1 LWQAIWDVTKTTQR
15 CWRFATRWLPIAANA
30 LILEMH
36 RNPIKVKRSEKPMLN
51 IKERLVSPQWE
62 TKLRKLG
69 LLDFE
74 AVAKREFEWFEPPN
88 QRRGGWSG
96 VSRIALNPEATPEE
110 QETGFLKIQQNH
122 WFRARNKFFRR
133 HLTFEREI
141 DAMTKVAPIISF
153 IPEVLLFGRWNIG
166 PDAWAVIITRSLDGW
181 FSFGDWLQGKNGL
194 VPPDHDTLLKVFET
208 IASTSRQLH
217 NAGWVHLGFSAK
229 HLFVRP
235 KGDRDY
241 DICLIDY
248 EKCRRHVLPGY
259 RTIKDCSHFMR
270 HTPLMTDEHKRD
282 YLKFYFQTDGF
293 TPAHRR
299 LIRKMPGSPQK
310 L

>member
-1 LWQAIWDVTKTTQR
+1 MLKT
-15 CWRFATRWLPIAANA
+15 
-30 LILEMH
+30 
-36 RNPIKVKRSEKPMLN
+36 EK
-51 IKERLVSPQWE
+51 IQVSPQWE
-62 TKLRKLG
+62 TKLRKAG

-74 AVAKREFEWFEPPN
+74 AVANRQFDWFEPPN

-96 VSRIALNPEATPEE
+96 VSRIILNPEALPEE
-110 QETGFLKIQQNH
+110 QETVFLKVQQNH
-122 WFRARNKFFRR
+122 WFRAPNNYFRR

-141 DAMTKVAPIISF
+141 EAMTQIAPIVSCT
-153 IPEVLLFGRWNIG
+153 PEILLFGRWNTG
-166 PDAWAVIITRSLDGW
+166 PDSWAVIITRSLDGW
-181 FSFGDWLQGKNGL
+181 FPLNGWIQGKNGL
-194 VPPDHDTLLKVFET
+194 VPPDQATLLKIFEA
-208 IASTSRQLH
+208 IASTSRRL
-217 NAGWVHLGFSAK
+217 NKAGWVHLSFSAK

-235 KGDRDY
+235 NTDAAY

-270 HTPLMTDEHKRD
+270 HTPLMTDELKRD
-282 YLKFYFQTDGF
+282 YLKFYFQTDDF

-299 LIRKMPGSPQK
+299 LIRKMPGAPQK